1 MSDAER
7 RRLLYVACT
16 RAVDHLVVS
25 LYRPPPAKGNPEGT
39 DRGKLTSAELLWY
52 AGAAGPTSGARLGGV
67 ERRPVD
73 RPTATALELDWS
85 DPEGWA
91 GQRLRVLAAGVPA
104 VGDRCRSPRRRVA
117 SARADGRTHRR
128 CGARQAAGQRRAAAL
143 ATGAVRH
150 EHRPGRARRAAVLR
164 PRRRSRRRH
173 ARPVAVRGRGRH
185 RARGARRGARRGSA
199 LRTPIVR
206 SVVAGDE
213 HWRELFV
220 AATVGGRVLEGYVD
234 LLVRAPG
241 GLVIVDYKTDQ
252 WSGPLQTA
260 ERLDRYRL
268 QLAAYGAALESA
280 LGEPIS
286 GGILVRC
293 VAGGDAEQIVV
304 DRWGRRGPGGP
315 SARSADRRR
324 PAGGDG
330 SEPHDDRAPASPRRG
345 RAGRRLCRR
354 GRWPSAG
361 ARARPVRRTRSRPV
375 RPAWRGGPADRRTAG
390 S

>member
-1 MSDAER
+1 M
-7 RRLLYVACT
+7 
-16 RAVDHLVVS
+16 VS

-39 DRGKLTSAELLWY
+39 DQGKLTSAELLWY
-52 AGAAGPTSGARLGGV
+52 AGAAGPTSGARLGAF

-91 GQRLRVLAAGVPA
+91 GERLRVLAAASRRSAIAATRLAAELHPHEQTVGPTDDAGLDKQPVNVELPPWQRGRYGTSIGRAVHGVLQFC
-104 VGDRCRSPRRRVA
+104 DL
-117 SARADGRTHRR
+117 ADGHDVDTL
-128 CGARQAAGQRRAAAL
+128 ARSQCAAEGVIGLEERVAAL
-143 ATGAVRH
+143 AR
-150 EHRPGRARRAAVLR
+150 
-164 PRRRSRRRH
+164 
-173 ARPVAVRGRGRH
+173 
-185 RARGARRGARRGSA
+185 SA

-234 LLVRAPG
+234 LLVRTPG

-260 ERLDRYRL
+260 ERLERYRL

-304 DRWGRRGPGGP
+304 DRW
-315 SARSADRRR
+315 
-324 PAGGDG
+324 
-330 SEPHDDRAPASPRRG
+330 DDA
-345 RAGRRLCRR
+345 
-354 GRWPSAG
+354 
-361 ARARPVRRTRSRPV
+361 VREV
-375 RPAWRGGPADRRTAG
+375 RQLV